1 MKGSSEGIFIIFSK
15 EEMITMMKTCL
26 VKQGTNEED
35 GDEGVKD
42 LIEMTL
48 KKMDHDK
55 DGRVSFPDFEATVRN
70 EPLMMEAFGPCLP
83 NSSMG
88 CQFLKKFLDHRPNN
102 SIFYSY

>member
-1 MKGSSEGIFIIFSK
+1 
-15 EEMITMMKTCL
+15 MMKTCL

-55 DGRVSFPDFEATVRN
+55 DGRVSFPDFETTVKN
-70 EPLMMEAFGPCLP
+70 EPLMMEA
-83 NSSMG
+83 G
-88 CQFLKKFLDHRPNN
+88 CEMD
-102 SIFYSY
+102 IF

>member
-1 MKGSSEGIFIIFSK
+1 
-15 EEMITMMKTCL
+15 MITMMKTCL

-55 DGRVSFPDFEATVRN
+55 DGRVSFPDFETTVKN
-70 EPLMMEAFGPCLP
+70 EPLMMEA
-83 NSSMG
+83 G
-88 CQFLKKFLDHRPNN
+88 CEMD
-102 SIFYSY
+102 IF

>member
-1 MKGSSEGIFIIFSK
+1 
-15 EEMITMMKTCL
+15 MKTCL

-55 DGRVSFPDFEATVRN
+55 DGRVSFPDFETTVKN
-70 EPLMMEAFGPCLP
+70 EPLMMEA
-83 NSSMG
+83 G
-88 CQFLKKFLDHRPNN
+88 CEMD
-102 SIFYSY
+102 IF